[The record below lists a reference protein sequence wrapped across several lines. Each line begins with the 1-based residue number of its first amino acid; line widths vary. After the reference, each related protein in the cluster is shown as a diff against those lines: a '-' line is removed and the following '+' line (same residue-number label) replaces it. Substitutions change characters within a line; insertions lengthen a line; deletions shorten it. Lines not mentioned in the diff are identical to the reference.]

1 MEILVYKQSSVI
13 LILHFKTSNFE
24 MHQHFITQLKLPLS
38 DGIIFF
44 SITNITAECTVQMWT
59 DVLQQMLS

>member
-44 SITNITAECTVQMWT
+44 SITNITAECTVQM
-59 DVLQQMLS
+59 

>member
-1 MEILVYKQSSVI
+1 MEILVYKQSRIV

-38 DGIIFF
+38 DGIIFLKY
-44 SITNITAECTVQMWT
+44 NKHYC
-59 DVLQQMLS
+59 